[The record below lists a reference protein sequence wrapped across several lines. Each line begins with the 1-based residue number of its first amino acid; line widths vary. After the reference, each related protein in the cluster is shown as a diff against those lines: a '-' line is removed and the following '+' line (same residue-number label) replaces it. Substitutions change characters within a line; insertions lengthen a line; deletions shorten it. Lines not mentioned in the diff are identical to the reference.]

1 MPPEP
6 DGYKELRNHPHR
18 EGFEQAIQT
27 EIHALEGMNTWK
39 EVPPDQA
46 SNNGKTPIP
55 TRWVFKYK
63 FDDQGYF
70 LKYRARLCARGD
82 LQHTETDT
90 YAATLASRT
99 FRALAAIIAA
109 FDLKTRQYDAV
120 NAFAN
125 SQIDEPTY
133 CYLPEGFKRSQKTL
147 LLLNRAL
154 YGLKQSPALWYK
166 HFSTT
171 LIKLGLDPIPGVECL
186 FTNQYLMVFF
196 FVDDIV
202 TIYDRRYKHQVD
214 TFQTQLFKAYEMRYL
229 GELEW
234 FLGI

>member
-1 MPPEP
+1 MSCSNGATPIRLHRDSMPPEP

-82 LQHTETDT
+82 LQYTETNT
-90 YAATLASRT
+90 YAATLASHI

-109 FDLKTRQYDAV
+109 FDLETRQYNAV

-125 SQIDEPTY
+125 NQIDKLTY
-133 CYLPEGFKRSQKTL
+133 CYLPESFQCSQKTL

-154 YGLKQSPALWYK
+154 YNLKQLPALWYK
-166 HFSTT
+166 HLSTMFIE
-171 LIKLGLDPIPGVECL
+171 LRLDPTPGVECL
-186 FTNQYLMVFF
+186 FTN
-196 FVDDIV
+196 
-202 TIYDRRYKHQVD
+202 
-214 TFQTQLFKAYEMRYL
+214 
-229 GELEW
+229 
-234 FLGI
+234 